1 MSEDK
6 GQASG
11 LEVELAVPVVGTEQ
25 QPPPPP
31 PQHEQQ
37 GDAEEEGGDPVSQGE
52 TDEERSARAE
62 RRRRSRERKRQ
73 QEEQM
78 VETIARQGE
87 MLEQL
92 FGVVQGLSTHTQGG
106 VLQQAQANHAAAKA
120 EMAKAYESG
129 DPHKVA
135 EATEALTI
143 ARLNLDAI
151 AHRRQQRPQPIRTQQ
166 ETREQPPNP
175 YQQAWLAKN
184 GDWYNDPERGE
195 DAAIAYAISQT
206 LERDGYPANDPEHF
220 AELDRRLKKRGIA
233 ITQGGSHTPPKV
245 VVASGQRQSLTPT
258 KNKVVLN
265 QRVQEHAA
273 KFGVNLNDPAT
284 KERIAKRFLA
294 QQTR

>member
-37 GDAEEEGGDPVSQGE
+37 GEAEEEGGDPVSQAE

-106 VLQQAQANHAAAKA
+106 VLQQAQATHAAAKA

-151 AHRRQQRPQPIRTQQ
+151 THRRQQRPQPIRTQP
-166 ETREQPPNP
+166 EGREQQPNP
-175 YQQAWLAKN
+175 YQQAWLSKN
-184 GDWYNDPERGE
+184 EWYRDPDRLE
-195 DAAIAYAISQT
+195 DAEIAFGISRA
-206 LERDGYPANDPEHF
+206 LVADGYPENDPEHF

-233 ITQGGSHTPPKV
+233 VTQGGGHTPPKV
-245 VVASGQRQSLTPT
+245 VVASGQRQSLTPG

-265 QRVQEHAA
+265 TRVQEHAA

-284 KERIAKRFLA
+284 RERIAKRIQA